1 MRYIHHLH
9 TTLADIRIGE
19 KVAIAHWPDP
29 TASIRVSNGVVVAVS
44 ATAVRVAWE
53 GNDRSPLDMFT
64 EEQLGYLAFE
74 QPEPSITV
82 DMAMTR
88 LPTYLTQDE
97 LQRLFNVLTS
107 QASAGSSPTSS

>member
-9 TTLADIRIGE
+9 TTLADIRADIRIGE

-64 EEQLGYLAFE
+64 EGTTGLSCLRAAGAVHHCGHGY
-74 QPEPSITV
+74 
-82 DMAMTR
+82 
-88 LPTYLTQDE
+88 DE
-97 LQRLFNVLTS
+97 ASDIPDARRAATTLQRPHLPSVRW
-107 QASAGSSPTSS
+107 